1 MTTTEPTDTPDVHD
15 QCYSPRQARAI
26 LAAGGVFG
34 LVLAAEY
41 VDDDHDAPC
50 YQAAMAHLDM
60 TISSDPVQAPL
71 DIANMVQAWADVVLS
86 VHRPQ
91 LVCDDPN
98 HDHSPDDPGPVIAP
112 VWASEPGGPALD
124 ADQARAYVADMAS
137 NDAEAA
143 HTDLVADATI
153 LAGRLFAAR
162 ARGARDD
169 FLELLTAGFG
179 DSLPRTD
186 MIRIL
191 AVIAATA
198 ASTFANA
205 VAGRQPNLGP
215 DGGPGE

>member
-1 MTTTEPTDTPDVHD
+1 MTTTEPTEPTDIHD
-15 QCYSPRQARAI
+15 QCFSPRQARAV

-41 VDDDHDAPC
+41 IDDDHDAPC

-60 TISSDPVQAPL
+60 TISTDPAQAPL
-71 DIANMVQAWADVVLS
+71 DIANMVQAWADVILS
-86 VHRPQ
+86 VHPPQ
-91 LVCDDPN
+91 LVCDDPT
-98 HDHSPDDPGPVIAP
+98 HDHDPVIGP
-112 VWASEPGGPALD
+112 VWATEPGGPALD
-124 ADQARAYVADMAS
+124 ADQARAYVAGMAT
-137 NDAEAA
+137 NDAEAT
-143 HTDLVADATI
+143 HVDLVADAAV

-169 FLELLTAGFG
+169 FLELLAAGFG
-179 DSLPRTD
+179 DSLPRID

-191 AVIAATA
+191 AVIVSTA